1 MEPGTVVL
9 LHSPLVGV
17 ESWGAVPEAL
27 RRGGAAVLAAPVD
40 DDDRPPYAGRY
51 VAQAAARVLEAA
63 PAPASPLVLA
73 GHSGAGP
80 LLPAVGAALPAG
92 FRVELEA
99 GGRFPG
105 WNDRD
110 LAPIVP
116 DPAARAALLASLRP
130 RALDFFT
137 EPLPGDQPSW
147 PDAPCGYLHLA
158 GPGRGARLAD
168 RAPARRPLP
177 RAGRPGWAG
186 RRDAGAAGEDLTS
199 SLPWRDRD
207 SHGLGDSPQRGW
219 FAVHRPGRP
228 LASPRSNGL
237 SGRRDVT
244 RRVVVGVAGPCAGDT
259 AVGRLALAA
268 LRCDVPARRAALA
281 GVGGGNLVD
290 PAGRL
295 VLQPVD
301 QPSPPACE
309 DGAVQPGLLPDAAAG
324 PLDGALGRAGH
335 GQHVQILDTD
345 QVEPAGQVGADLLG
359 PVPAAV
365 SLPGL
370 EAGDSQLGPIP
381 AVRPLALAGLA
392 AFQQPQ
398 PAPLGRAQPG
408 GLEQFPGRQRR
419 RHRNTPV
426 DPDHL
431 AIAGRED
438 GGRDRREGDMPAAGA
453 VPGDP
458 VGPRLRHGAGPAEPD
473 PAELGDQHLA
483 PAAVQPPHVGRPDRD
498 DTESL
503 VHVAFA
509 PRRRGRR
516 RWPLLRRPVGAAGAP
531 LPERREPGGVG
542 GVEVPQRLLLDDHA
556 ARRQPRI
563 GGSGLGELPALL
575 GEPRCRAARLPPRP
589 LLHRQVPHV
598 PGVRAVAQQHVLL
611 RGGGVQPEAAHPRNL
626 ASTCDNEERERR
638 SAPA

>member
-27 RRGGAAVLAAPVD
+27 RRAGGYLFCDAGLPVGRGPHVTRLDLLAEED
-40 DDDRPPYAGRY
+40 
-51 VAQAAARVLEAA
+51 
-63 PAPASPLVLA
+63 PALA
-73 GHSGAGP
+73 
-80 LLPAVGAALPAG
+80 AG

-116 DPAARAALLASLRP
+116 DPAARAALLGSLRP

-268 LRCDVPARRAALA
+268 LCCDVPARRAALA

-290 PAGRL
+290 PAGSL
-295 VLQPVD
+295 VLQPND

-309 DGAVQPGLLPDAAAG
+309 DGAVQPGLLPDASAG
-324 PLDGALGRAGH
+324 PLEVALGRAGH
-335 GQHVQILDTD
+335 GPHVQILDTD
-345 QVEPAGQVGADLLG
+345 QVEPPRQVGADLLG

-381 AVRPLALAGLA
+381 PVRPLALAGLA
-392 AFQQPQ
+392 ALQQPQ

-438 GGRDRREGDMPAAGA
+438 GERDRREGDMTAAGA

-458 VGPRLRHGAGPAEPD
+458 VGPRLRHGAGPAQPD

-498 DTESL
+498 DTEPL

-542 GVEVPQRLLLDDHA
+542 GVEVPQRLLL
-556 ARRQPRI
+556 
-563 GGSGLGELPALL
+563 
-575 GEPRCRAARLPPRP
+575 
-589 LLHRQVPHV
+589 
-598 PGVRAVAQQHVLL
+598 
-611 RGGGVQPEAAHPRNL
+611 
-626 ASTCDNEERERR
+626 
-638 SAPA
+638 